1 MLEMLGAV
9 VSGLAAVFSW
19 STFSLMMIGIVVGI
33 MFAILPG
40 LRGPTT
46 LALMLPFFFKINA
59 VAAFVFFIGMS
70 AVFDLAMHI
79 PFPPDLRFSWFL

>member
-1 MLEMLGAV
+1 
-9 VSGLAAVFSW
+9 
-19 STFSLMMIGIVVGI
+19 MMIGIVVGI

-79 PFPPDLRFSWFL
+79 PFPQICAFPGSYKYVRGG